1 MKYLPILQELFTSD
15 TVKFLIV
22 GIVIAVA
29 IGLFLKKQKHFVIS
43 LIASII
49 IYAVCELISNIHT
62 NFLVEII
69 LVFVGT
75 AALGCFVGFLVS
87 LLIRM
92 LRSGGN

>member
-29 IGLFLKKQKHFVIS
+29 IGLFLKKQKHLANS

-49 IYAVCELISNIHT
+49 VYAVCEMISNIHT

-75 AALGCFVGFLVS
+75 AALGCFIGFLVS

-92 LRSGGN
+92 LRSGEK

>member
-29 IGLFLKKQKHFVIS
+29 IGLFLKKQKYFVIS

-75 AALGCFVGFLVS
+75 AALGCVIGFLVS